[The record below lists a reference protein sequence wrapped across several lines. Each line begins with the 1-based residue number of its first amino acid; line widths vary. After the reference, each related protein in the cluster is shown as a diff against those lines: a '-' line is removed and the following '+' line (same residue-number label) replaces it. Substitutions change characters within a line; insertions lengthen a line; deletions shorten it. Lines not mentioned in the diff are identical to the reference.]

1 MMTDEL
7 IRQIARGVTP
17 VRILPSTPRRFLSWF
32 GAAILSVATGVVL
45 IGLRPDVLRGTTTLQ
60 FALNCVVILLI
71 TVLSVVAA
79 SMKSIPDT
87 TRSVLVLIPPLSAVF
102 IWLVLLATQGRL
114 VFATGPHHYS
124 AGHGFGCIRDILVL
138 GAIPGAFL
146 FFLVRRAAPV
156 ALGWSGLLVM
166 LTLASIGALG
176 LQFTCTNDD
185 PLHLFAWHFLPV
197 LVIAVSGIVLGRR
210 LLRW

>member
-1 MMTDEL
+1 MMTHEL
-7 IRQIARGVTP
+7 IQQIARGVAP
-17 VRILPSTPRRFLSWF
+17 VRILPSPSRRLLSWF
-32 GAAILSVATGVVL
+32 GAAMLCVATGVVL
-45 IGLRPDVLRGTTTLQ
+45 IGLRPDVLRGTTTPQ
-60 FALNCVVILLI
+60 FALNCVAILLI
-71 TVLSVVAA
+71 AVLSAFAA
-79 SMKSIPDT
+79 FMMSVPDT
-87 TRSVLVLIPPLSAVF
+87 AKSVLVRIAPLSAVF
-102 IWLVLLATQGRL
+102 VWSVLLAIQGRL
-114 VFATGPHHYS
+114 VFAPGPHHYS
-124 AGHGFGCIRDILVL
+124 AGHGLGCIRDILVL
-138 GAIPGAFL
+138 GAIPGALL

-197 LVIAVSGIVLGRR
+197 LLIAVSGIVLGRR

>member
-1 MMTDEL
+1 MMTPEL

-17 VRILPSTPRRFLSWF
+17 VRILPNPPRRLLSWF
-32 GAAILSVATGVVL
+32 GAAMLWVATGVVL
-45 IGLRPDVLRGTTTLQ
+45 IGLRPDVLRGTTTLH
-60 FALNCVVILLI
+60 FALNCVAILLI
-71 TVLSVVAA
+71 AVLSAFAA
-79 SMKSIPDT
+79 FMMSVPDT
-87 TRSVLVLIPPLSAVF
+87 AKSVLVRIAPLSAVF

-114 VFATGPHHYS
+114 LFAPGPHHYS
-124 AGHGFGCIRDILVL
+124 AGHGLSCIRDILVL

-197 LVIAVSGIVLGRR
+197 LLIAVSGIVLGRH

>member
-1 MMTDEL
+1 ML
-7 IRQIARGVTP
+7 C
-17 VRILPSTPRRFLSWF
+17 
-32 GAAILSVATGVVL
+32 VATGVVL
-45 IGLRPDVLRGTTTLQ
+45 MGLRPDVLRGTTTLQ
-60 FALNCVVILLI
+60 FALNCVAILLI
-71 TVLSVVAA
+71 AALSAFAA
-79 SMKSIPDT
+79 FKMSVPDT
-87 TRSVLVLIPPLSAVF
+87 ARSVLVRIAPLWAVF

-114 VFATGPHHYS
+114 VFTPGPHHYS
-124 AGHGFGCIRDILVL
+124 AGPGLRCIRDILVL

-166 LTLASIGALG
+166 LSLASIGALG

-197 LVIAVSGIVLGRR
+197 LLVAVSGVVLGRR